1 MLARILYITDL
12 HKPYKDPSTIKG
24 QVQVHTKIQQEIID
38 FNKKY
43 EVTHCLIGG
52 DWYDRGFHGLGP
64 AYGAM
69 EMDRRLSESVNGN
82 VFLCIGNHFYLERDE
97 NPEMYI
103 IQPNQYIKPQIEIP
117 MPDKPL
123 FQVVPRLKIGTVQ
136 IDFFHYNKI
145 NKNYFSN
152 REEDCTYHIGVY
164 HDDCVLPAW
173 IREMDGYSGNSSQ
186 NFLAQV
192 YSNIDLALHG
202 HIHSKVGTVSLDL
215 CTGKKVPLIVPGS
228 LGITQN
234 KECFKHTDVQ
244 LPLIE
249 IDDDSTVHVKLAR
262 FYTHVDEL
270 SFSES
275 KSKKKKNVLID
286 EGVIDSKEFKIT
298 ESRAELQSLPNFLTK
313 KGYTKTHMN
322 LISAALSD
330 TLNVATA
337 VRILVEGDTSNEQ
350 C

>member
-12 HKPYKDPSTIKG
+12 HKPYQDPTTIKG

-43 EVTHCLIGG
+43 GVTHNIVGG

-69 EMDRRLSESVNGN
+69 EMDRRLSASVNGN

-103 IQPNQYIKPQIEIP
+103 IQPNQYIKPQIDIP
-117 MPDKPL
+117 MPEKPL
-123 FQVVPRLKIGTVQ
+123 FQVVPRLKIGNVQ
-136 IDFFHYNKI
+136 IDFFHYNKV
-145 NKNYFSN
+145 NKKYYCN
-152 REEDCTYHIGVY
+152 REDGCTYHIGVY
-164 HDDCVLPAW
+164 HDDYVLPAW
-173 IREMDGYSGNSSQ
+173 VRELDGYGGNSTQ
-186 NFLAQV
+186 EFLAQV
-192 YSNIDLALHG
+192 YNNIDLALHG
-202 HIHSKVGTVSLDL
+202 HIHSKVGMVPLEL
-215 CTGKKVPLIVPGS
+215 NTGRKVPLIIPGS

-249 IDDDSTVHVKLAR
+249 IDDDSTVRVKLATFR
-262 FYTHVDEL
+262 THIDEL

-275 KSKKKKNVLID
+275 KSKKKKNKLLD
-286 EGVIDSKEFKIT
+286 EGVVDSKEFKIT
-298 ESRAELQSLPNFLTK
+298 ESRAELQSLPNFMTR
-313 KGYTKTHMN
+313 KGYTKVHMN
-322 LISAALSD
+322 LISAALSE

-337 VRILVEGDTSNEQ
+337 VRILVEGDNSDEQ